1 MCSPTSSPVGVHMK
15 LDPIS
20 KPPPRTLVLLEKRS
34 SRSPLVMES
43 AGQCLYVVVLVV
55 VGFDLHVFI
64 NACFSS
70 FRLHILGHVS
80 LVPFFSLHIC
90 TDSREK
96 EGEGDGAVE
105 AVVNRIG
112 E

>member
-1 MCSPTSSPVGVHMK
+1 MSFAHCAP
-15 LDPIS
+15 LFE
-20 KPPPRTLVLLEKRS
+20 LLN
-34 SRSPLVMES
+34 
-43 AGQCLYVVVLVV
+43 VVVLVV

-90 TDSREK
+90 TGSRRK
-96 EGEGDGAVE
+96 EREE
-105 AVVNRIG
+105 R
-112 E
+112 EPWRQ